1 MLTGGALP
9 LCSYR
14 CVLGSERDWA
24 IILWW
29 LWHCLYPAARHT
41 ALQTARHRPCPEC
54 LQPRSSSTGREHSQ
68 AADDTEQSRT
78 ADRTVPGIHCSRAGL
93 QAGREQRRQKRAVA
107 ASGDAAAPAL
117 SPAPRPPRGAGG
129 RGLPPP
135 ANTAPCPSADPRLPG
150 AEAVNAPGTEGP
162 LGPGRRRCRSPG
174 AAPRRR

>member
-1 MLTGGALP
+1 MLTGGAL
-9 LCSYR
+9 LLRSYR

-24 IILWW
+24 ITLWW

-41 ALQTARHRPCPEC
+41 ALQTARHRPCSES
-54 LQPRSSSTGREHSQ
+54 LQPRSSSTAREHSQ
-68 AADDTEQSRT
+68 AADNTEQSRT
-78 ADRTVPGIHCSRAGL
+78 ADRTVPGTHCSRAGL
-93 QAGREQRRQKRAVA
+93 QAGREQRRQRRVVA

-117 SPAPRPPRGAGG
+117 SPAPRGQGL
-129 RGLPPP
+129 LPP
-135 ANTAPCPSADPRLPG
+135 AGTAPCPSADPRARLPG